1 MSSFTNAVKLLRNGT
16 LTKESGT
23 NIFEVAKSFLWLIDY
38 ENKKWK
44 IKVKKWFKT
53 DFWSIPK
60 FLRWYFNPTKYL
72 AYILHDN
79 LYSRLYEIYIVDKN
93 DYNIQRKFADGIMR
107 EALKVEG
114 MNRSDRYIVWKWCRI
129 FGGIY
134 QQYLWYKEWKIT
146 EQNIPK
152 YIIIIVWVINYLCK
166 IPKKLEQRFTNFFW

>member
-1 MSSFTNAVKLLRNGT
+1 MSSFTSAVRLLRNWT
-16 LTKESGT
+16 LIKLSWT
-23 NIFEVAKSFLWLIDY
+23 NLFELDRKFERLIDY
-38 ENKKWK
+38 ENMKGK

-60 FLRWYFNPTKYL
+60 FLRWYFNPTQYL

-93 DYNIQRKFADGIMR
+93 EYDIQRKFADDIMR

-114 MNRSDRYIVWKWCRI
+114 MKKVDRFLIWKWCRW

-134 QQYLWYKEWKIT
+134 QQYLWYKEGKIT
-146 EQNIPK
+146 KENTPK
-152 YIIIIVWVINYLCK
+152 YITITIWIINYCK
-166 IPKKLEQRFTNFFW
+166 KI